1 MSENLLGINFKK
13 KDLFFSSAS
22 QTDQEDAFLL
32 KIIEGYCSLSHGSR
46 SKKLSASGRA
56 MGDVYQPPQL
66 LVAEDEKI
74 FVEEMIGDE
83 VVVHEKLEYFPF

>member
-1 MSENLLGINFKK
+1 
-13 KDLFFSSAS
+13 
-22 QTDQEDAFLL
+22 
-32 KIIEGYCSLSHGSR
+32 
-46 SKKLSASGRA
+46 

-83 VVVHEKLEYFPF
+83 VVVHEKLEYFPFWGLLNRILTVNP